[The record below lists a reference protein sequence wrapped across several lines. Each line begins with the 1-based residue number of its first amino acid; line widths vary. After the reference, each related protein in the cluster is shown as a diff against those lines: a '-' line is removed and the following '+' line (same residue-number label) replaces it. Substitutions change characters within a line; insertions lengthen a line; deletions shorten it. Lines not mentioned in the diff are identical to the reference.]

1 MAFPEEIRSLLAE
14 VNTTAQNYRPSS
26 GAAAHQSTATPRH
39 KLLAAAK
46 TLVTALEDPEEEAW
60 RFALQPAAHVCAI
73 SAWQCG
79 ILAPWSKKS
88 MSSAELASQCNADQ
102 VLVGESSS
110 LLVTFES
117 IVVVVPSRP

>member
-14 VNTTAQNYRPSS
+14 VNTAVQNYSPSN
-26 GAAAHQSTATPRH
+26 GASVHQSTATPRH
-39 KLLAAAK
+39 KLLTAAK
-46 TLVTALEDPEEEAW
+46 KLATALEDPEEEAW

-79 ILAPWSKKS
+79 ILTPWSKKS

-102 VLVGESSS
+102 VLVGEYSS
-110 LLVTFES
+110 LLTTSEYI
-117 IVVVVPSRP
+117 IVAIP